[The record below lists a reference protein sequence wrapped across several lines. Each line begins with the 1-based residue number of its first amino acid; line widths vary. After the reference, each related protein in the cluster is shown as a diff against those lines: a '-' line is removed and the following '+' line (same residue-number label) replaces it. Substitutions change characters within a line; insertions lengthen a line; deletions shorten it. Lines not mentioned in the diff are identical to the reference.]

1 MTLLDLEPADRL
13 AMSVRR
19 QSVELAGAPVG
30 AVAVDELTSL
40 DGPFGVR
47 HRRLLRGTLGKAV
60 STEPRSK
67 LNANKPVGL
76 GSKAERL
83 RISKCSPLCLRKRAF
98 RPARFFNEYTP

>member
-1 MTLLDLEPADRL
+1 VNGLWPAEDSHKLEAVEIGRTVMTLLDLEPADRL

-47 HRRLLRGTLGKAV
+47 HGRLHRTI
-60 STEPRSK
+60 R
-67 LNANKPVGL
+67 N
-76 GSKAERL
+76 
-83 RISKCSPLCLRKRAF
+83 PL
-98 RPARFFNEYTP
+98 